1 MMKTYNV
8 LVLLSAYNG
17 EKYIKEQIDS
27 IENQKG
33 INVTIYIRDDGSTD
47 QTIKIIESIAN
58 AYKNIKY
65 IKGHNK
71 GFIGSFSE
79 LINYAYSSSVSYD
92 YYAFSDQDDIWY
104 LDKLLVSCRALD
116 TLDKNR
122 PNLFCCNSD
131 LIDNNRN
138 KIGIFKTNKP
148 HITRGNALYYGS
160 FQGCSMLFNVKALEL
175 YQENPPKT
183 VYHDKWMYLICFYL
197 GNVKIDLTPKFAYRI
212 HGHNAIGVKT
222 AKNSLVTDFKK
233 LVNHNDSHNQDD
245 IQIFYK
251 TFYNQISND
260 DKKLFKIY
268 LNYKHNCLSKLK
280 IIGSKSFGGK
290 YCSFREC
297 VNHVLR
303 VAFNRI

>member
-1 MMKTYNV
+1 MTGKSPVSDNIVVLMSTYNG
-8 LVLLSAYNG
+8 SR
-17 EKYIKEQIDS
+17 YIKEQLAS
-27 IENQKG
+27 IYSQKG
-33 INVTIYIRDDGSTD
+33 VSCSLLVRDDGSSDDTC
-47 QTIKIIESIAN
+47 SILEKEQCDGKLKWYSGTNLGPAM
-58 AYKNIKY
+58 
-65 IKGHNK
+65 
-71 GFIGSFSE
+71 SF
-79 LINYAYSSSVSYD
+79 LDLLKHAPKAD